1 MEYDSVTKR
10 NEALAHAT
18 KWMEVENMLREQSQ
32 TQKVTYYRM
41 PFKFYFKLHP
51 E

>member
-10 NEALAHAT
+10 NETLSHAT

-32 TQKVTYYRM
+32 RQKVTYYRM
-41 PFKFYFKLHP
+41 PFKFYFK
-51 E
+51 